1 MSDASTEVEDLEIES
16 RLKKLRIRLA
26 QLRLQRMEVQRK
38 QWRVDELRGKWMQ
51 LHQGVELQRTSVAE
65 RRASVTSI
73 NDNIVKQLDAMSQ
86 MNAVNDCFYI
96 WHSGPFATI
105 NNFRLGRLPVDTVE
119 WSEINAALGQ
129 VALLLSTVE
138 QETNLVLK
146 HQLFPK
152 GSFSQIAAKKTD
164 ARTSPPTYNL
174 YTDGGGFSVFQ
185 MRNSSFHK
193 GLEFLLAVVAD
204 AGEHM
209 YKENPAFQVPHP
221 IEKDKNRIANIS
233 IIFGQGSDEQWTRG
247 LKYLLTDIKWIV
259 AWAAGVSDFGKRGN
273 APGGMGGAVAR
284 AGGT

>member
-1 MSDASTEVEDLEIES
+1 MLSMPDPVQRASRPRARACRFMLSFFAS
-16 RLKKLRIRLA
+16 RCAAQFVRLA
-26 QLRLQRMEVQRK
+26 EASK
-38 QWRVDELRGKWMQ
+38 HDGAGRGPQPCAQ

-129 VALLLSTVE
+129 VALLLSIVE
-138 QETNLVLK
+138 QETDLVLK

-152 GSFSQIAAKKTD
+152 GSFSQIAAKPAKD

-204 AGEHM
+204 AGQHM
-209 YKENPAFQVPHP
+209 YEENPAFQVPHP

-247 LKYLLTDIKWIV
+247 FSC
-259 AWAAGVSDFGKRGN
+259 GSGRGW
-273 APGGMGGAVAR
+273 
-284 AGGT
+284 